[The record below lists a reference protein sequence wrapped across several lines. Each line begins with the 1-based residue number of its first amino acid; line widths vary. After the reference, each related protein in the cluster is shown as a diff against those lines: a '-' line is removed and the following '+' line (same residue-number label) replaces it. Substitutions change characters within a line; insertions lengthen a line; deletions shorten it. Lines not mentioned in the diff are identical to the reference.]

1 MNTDATTISHTF
13 RNETG
18 IDTTTLD
25 PATGFLI
32 ERNEPGACTI
42 TLDAD
47 GTLTYLMQGDETL
60 AYAFV
65 NWVEL
70 GGAALEKMRRRME
83 EGVESAC
90 SLALFHVNYY
100 PAESARAIVTLEQFE
115 ADFAGRHYPTR
126 RWYGDYSLKSFIRA
140 ARKYSEFAMM
150 DGVLLRVDVT
160 PTDNELA
167 AMHERYLLANP
178 VDEFDE
184 A

>member
-13 RNETG
+13 RNEAG
-18 IDTTTLD
+18 MDTTTLD
-25 PATGFLI
+25 PATGYLV
-32 ERNEPGACTI
+32 ERNEPVVCTI

-60 AYAFV
+60 GYAFV
-65 NWVEL
+65 SWVEL

-83 EGVESAC
+83 EGVESAR
-90 SLALFHVNYY
+90 SLALFRVSYY

-115 ADFAGRHYPTR
+115 ADFVGRHYPTR
-126 RWYGDYSLKSFIRA
+126 RWYGDYSLKSFIHV
-140 ARKYSEFAMM
+140 ARRYCESATM

-160 PTDNELA
+160 PTDSELA

-178 VDEFDE
+178 IDEFDE